1 MAPAPKAPTSSPAW
15 SLLRSK
21 SSTYA
26 GTSGISAPKSMAS
39 RNTIA
44 LMTATRRRMS
54 NSLCRRLDPNQ
65 EMRGAAVGPQKM
77 HRAGLPL
84 RPASRLT
91 SAEAGADRET
101 INLRCSVLG
110 AHGNLGGAMHSVKC
124 PSGEKCAIC
133 ARSHSRWAF
142 TPDARDSIRIVA
154 SSFAIELRTNKKCT
168 GAVAPS
174 SGFLTDLRRSGC
186 RSGDHQP
193 QVLLPRCNHHS
204 RGWCQGGQGPVGSEF
219 PQIANFASGAA
230 ANCALRM
237 ML

>member
-1 MAPAPKAPTSSPAW
+1 
-15 SLLRSK
+15 
-21 SSTYA
+21 
-26 GTSGISAPKSMAS
+26 
-39 RNTIA
+39 
-44 LMTATRRRMS
+44 
-54 NSLCRRLDPNQ
+54 
-65 EMRGAAVGPQKM
+65 M

-110 AHGNLGGAMHSVKC
+110 ALGNLGDGQPSVKC
-124 PSGEKCAIC
+124 LGTGKHAIC
-133 ARSHSRWAF
+133 ARSHSHSRF
-142 TPDARDSIRIVA
+142 RSLRGDVARHEGRQ
-154 SSFAIELRTNKKCT
+154 FRFELRTKKKCT

-193 QVLLPRCNHHS
+193 QALLPRCNHHS
-204 RGWCQGGQGPVGSEF
+204 RGSSPTGQAGATSEF
-219 PQIANFASGAA
+219 PQIANFVSSTAAICAS
-230 ANCALRM
+230 RM